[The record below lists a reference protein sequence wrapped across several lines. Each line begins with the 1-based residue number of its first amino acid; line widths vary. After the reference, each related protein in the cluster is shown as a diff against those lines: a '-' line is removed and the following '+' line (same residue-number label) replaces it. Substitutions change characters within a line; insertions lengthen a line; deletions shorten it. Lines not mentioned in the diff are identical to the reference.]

1 MDRLQ
6 LLPSALVVVAAET
19 LKDIGLVWGLLFRRD
34 LLTIVDALVVLSRFV
49 MCVGKLLHQLA
60 LAVGHEVLRSHLL
73 ATLLVNGLA
82 ADTHSNRYRTH
93 ARVVSLVSAL
103 LVKRAVGS
111 G

>member
-1 MDRLQ
+1 
-6 LLPSALVVVAAET
+6 
-19 LKDIGLVWGLLFRRD
+19 
-34 LLTIVDALVVLSRFV
+34 

-60 LAVGHEVLRSHLL
+60 LAVWHEVLRPHLL

-82 ADTHSNRYRTH
+82 AHSNRYRTH
-93 ARVVSLVSAL
+93 ARVVSLVSGL